1 MKAFGFVSSTTDFAM
16 WYIRDPSIFYLVG
29 RVTTGLIGTIAV
41 YLLYR
46 IGTRIHSSR
55 VGLIAA
61 ALMAS
66 NVLQVVHSHYITVD
80 IPLTCL
86 CLAGLLFIV
95 RIDQSGSRADYIGAC
110 LFAALATITKL
121 PGVLL
126 IIPLFAVHMKRS
138 LQSDGQFLQ
147 TFFNKS
153 VVIGGAVFITV
164 FFMSNPGALLHFGDY
179 VSNVTGMVGGGEGG
193 DSEAAADS
201 NFVGFYA
208 RAMYQWIGLPIIVAS
223 LIGLLVSLRNKIHVC
238 SNYSFVCIEL
248 FRGHLAV
255 FESVPGVYEIY
266 PAHHSR
272 GVVICSI
279 RDRSNSSAIGSKHWQ
294 YQFDGSNS
302 YAAACIGNDCRLS
315 AGGSGVRRKGYK
327 NCRKGM
333 V

>member
-1 MKAFGFVSSTTDFAM
+1 MKLSKISISTAVLIAILLAAFVLRVWGASFGLPFVYHPDEGFEVNRALQLGTGEFDFNFFRMVKGGYFYLLFVEFGFLFVIMKVFGFVSSTTDFAM

-95 RIDQSGSRADYIGAC
+95 RIDQTGSRADYIGAC

-153 VVIGGAVFITV
+153 IVIGGTVFITV
-164 FFMSNPGALLHFGDY
+164 FYEQPR
-179 VSNVTGMVGGGEGG
+179 
-193 DSEAAADS
+193 
-201 NFVGFYA
+201 
-208 RAMYQWIGLPIIVAS
+208 RAAS
-223 LIGLLVSLRNKIHVC
+223 LWRLRQQCNR
-238 SNYSFVCIEL
+238 NGWWR
-248 FRGHLAV
+248 RGWR
-255 FESVPGVYEIY
+255 FG
-266 PAHHSR
+266 SR
-272 GVVICSI
+272 C
-279 RDRSNSSAIGSKHWQ
+279 
-294 YQFDGSNS
+294 
-302 YAAACIGNDCRLS
+302 
-315 AGGSGVRRKGYK
+315 
-327 NCRKGM
+327 
-333 V
+333 